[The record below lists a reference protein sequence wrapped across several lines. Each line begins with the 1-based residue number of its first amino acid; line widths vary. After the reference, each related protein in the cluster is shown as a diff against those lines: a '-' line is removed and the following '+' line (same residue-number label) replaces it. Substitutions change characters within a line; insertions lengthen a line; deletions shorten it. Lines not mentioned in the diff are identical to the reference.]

1 MNRGDGGHL
10 LETLKRLFMGRIAV
24 RRFPVSSGR
33 SPEIRN
39 ISRRPALRG
48 GIPADRVVIS
58 QCFRWRNKAVQTPHR
73 VVFSEKPGIRVI
85 PFSALDADLRIVPLT
100 GLTVSAR
107 NGGALLGSVPHY
119 RANQLAFFR
128 EKPVFEGASVLALFT
143 PIIKDG
149 VVRSAL
155 DKGSGRLCVWM
166 DPRTKAEQP
175 FHLLLVRRLS
185 GPPSVSW
192 VWLPVSRRENSGG
205 GSSIS

>member
-1 MNRGDGGHL
+1 MNQGERGYL

-24 RRFPVSSGR
+24 RRFPVSLGR

-39 ISRRPALRG
+39 ILRMPALRG

-58 QCFRWRNKAVQTPHR
+58 QCFRWRNKAVKTPHG
-73 VVFSEKPGIRVI
+73 VVFSGRPEIRAI
-85 PFSALDADLRIVPLT
+85 PFSALNADVRIVPMT
-100 GLTVSAR
+100 GLTVSTR
-107 NGGALLGSVPHY
+107 NGDALLGSIPHY

-143 PIIKDG
+143 PIIKEG

-155 DKGSGRLCVWM
+155 DKGSGCLCVWM
-166 DPRTKAEQP
+166 NPRTNAEQP